1 MDYVFA
7 ILAVIMAVVG
17 VIGCIVPVLPGVA
30 LTWVGL
36 LLVRLCDGTTVT
48 NTQLFLWLGI
58 TIAVSVADYLLP
70 GWMVRRF
77 GGSRAGSTGATIG
90 VFAGMF
96 FGIIGLLAGPF
107 IGAVAGEY
115 LNDSRD
121 FGRAVRVGMGS
132 FAAFLAGTG
141 LKLIAALWMT
151 VRIILD
157 LWPIFIA

>member
-7 ILAVIMAVVG
+7 ILAVILAVAG
-17 VIGCIVPVLPGVA
+17 VIGCIVPIIPGVVLA
-30 LTWVGL
+30 WAGL

-48 NTQLFLWLGI
+48 GGQLLLWLGI
-58 TIAVSVADYLLP
+58 TVAVSVADYLLP

-77 GGSRAGSTGATIG
+77 GGSRAGSAGATAGMI
-90 VFAGMF
+90 AGMF
-96 FGIIGLLAGPF
+96 FGIVGLLAGPF

-121 FGRAVRVGMGS
+121 PGRALRVGMGS

-141 LKLIAALWMT
+141 LKLFAALWMT
-151 VRIILD
+151 VRIVVD
-157 LWPIFIA
+157 VWHIFIS